1 MTVFAANFTIERG
14 TDFEATFNLF
24 DPDQSVAVLSG
35 LTTTFA
41 TIRKYP
47 DATTSEEF
55 GKTITAGTGTIK
67 LTLTA
72 TQTANLKEGR
82 NFFDVVLTIGGKKTI
97 YNDITRKWVQKEEVE
112 KYLNTGW
119 KLGMLKITK
128 EN

>member
-1 MTVFAANFTIERG
+1 MAVAEVTNIVIEKG

-24 DPDQSVAVLSG
+24 DPDQSAAVLSG

-47 DATTSEEF
+47 DATTGEEF

-72 TQTANLKEGR
+72 TQTANLKAGR
-82 NFFDVVLTIGGKKTI
+82 NYFDVVLTINNKRIKVLKATAI
-97 YNDITRKWVQKEEVE
+97 VEESSSV
-112 KYLNTGW
+112 
-119 KLGMLKITK
+119 
-128 EN
+128 